1 MHATGFR
8 HGGRLWVT
16 CLGLL
21 LVGTIARAD
30 DLSKEERDA
39 GFVAMFNGKDFT
51 GWRFEGKESPPKE
64 LPDNWKVEEGAIKL
78 SGGGKPHLG
87 SAKSYRDFEMKFEWR
102 AVKENYNSGFFIR
115 SGEKVGANQIN
126 LAKAHE
132 GAFIGGK
139 INGERSPAVAEE
151 AGRMERVA
159 CARGRRQ
166 SHVLVQRATRLGSD
180 RPATNG
186 RLHRPASG
194 GCSAGIP
201 QAANSRVETG
211 QIAHRTT
218 GYGEKDYQEAGHDKD
233 YSSSIPP
240 LSAARK
246 SRTCR

>member
-102 AVKENYNSGFFIR
+102 AVKENYNNGFFIR

-139 INGERSPAVAEE
+139 INGAKEVPQLQKKPGEWNE
-151 AGRMERVA
+151 W
-159 CARGRRQ
+159 
-166 SHVLVQRATRLGSD
+166 HVLVVGDKVTFWCNGQLAWEATGLQPTEGYIGLQAEGAPLEFRKLRIRGLK
-180 RPATNG
+180 PA
-186 RLHRPASG
+186 
-194 GCSAGIP
+194 
-201 QAANSRVETG
+201 
-211 QIAHRTT
+211 
-218 GYGEKDYQEAGHDKD
+218 K
-233 YSSSIPP
+233 
-240 LSAARK
+240 
-246 SRTCR
+246 